1 MAEKRYQRL
10 YEKIDQAIREKSKRA
25 ALYRA
30 MQRGRDSRQR
40 AIRALPGGAGFRD
53 EVRAIKLRCLDAQD
67 SLVERFADKARERGA
82 TVFMAEDS
90 AAAIRYVLE
99 VADACGAKTV
109 AKSKSLT
116 SEEIEINH
124 PLESAGL
131 DVIETDLGE
140 LIIQKVHEKPFHLVF
155 PAVHK
160 TVEEVAEIFRQETG
174 EEIPADADAIMKVV
188 RRYLR
193 PVFLNADIGM
203 TGANVGIAE
212 NGAIVMETNEG
223 NARLVSSIPD
233 VHICIMGR
241 EKVVESIE
249 DALQMMMAHPLSAV
263 GQPLTT
269 YVTLMAGRSPLG
281 EGEGQRESHLVI
293 LDNGRTRMRED
304 PLFQDSLNCI
314 RCAACMNICPTYGV
328 VGGHTFGYIYPG
340 PIGIPWTAQVHG
352 LELAG
357 DFAPLCIS
365 CGLCKEI
372 CPVKIDIPMMI
383 AAVKDRDAEIHP
395 QPIVNRVMMAAEP
408 FAKFGSATA
417 PISNRLL
424 QNRAVRWMM
433 EKTLGIDRRRVLPH
447 FSRPTLAQQM
457 ERRGPSTVHNP
468 RRRVAFFADLFANYN
483 APDLG
488 MKAIRALE
496 ALGCEVVMPSQMGCG
511 YQYLAYG
518 NLKAASKA
526 AEKNVCSLA
535 QYVEQGYDVVAMEPT
550 ATYCLREAYLKLLDH
565 RKDAEAVS
573 GKTFELFEYLGML
586 EESVEVP
593 LSLQGQRFG
602 FHISCH
608 QRPLGGGR
616 HAIEYLRR
624 RGAEVEVIETG
635 TCCGMG
641 GTFGLKAGLLG
652 YDLSQAVGEP
662 LFDAFRQAAVTTIVT
677 ESSVCT
683 IQLKEGTGLPVRH
696 PLELLEDSL

>member
-1 MAEKRYQRL
+1 
-10 YEKIDQAIREKSKRA
+10 
-25 ALYRA
+25 
-30 MQRGRDSRQR
+30 
-40 AIRALPGGAGFRD
+40 
-53 EVRAIKLRCLDAQD
+53 
-67 SLVERFADKARERGA
+67 
-82 TVFMAEDS
+82 
-90 AAAIRYVLE
+90 
-99 VADACGAKTV
+99 
-109 AKSKSLT
+109 
-116 SEEIEINH
+116 
-124 PLESAGL
+124 
-131 DVIETDLGE
+131 
-140 LIIQKVHEKPFHLVF
+140 
-155 PAVHK
+155 
-160 TVEEVAEIFRQETG
+160 
-174 EEIPADADAIMKVV
+174 
-188 RRYLR
+188 
-193 PVFLNADIGM
+193 
-203 TGANVGIAE
+203 
-212 NGAIVMETNEG
+212 
-223 NARLVSSIPD
+223 
-233 VHICIMGR
+233 
-241 EKVVESIE
+241 
-249 DALQMMMAHPLSAV
+249 
-263 GQPLTT
+263 
-269 YVTLMAGRSPLG
+269 
-281 EGEGQRESHLVI
+281 
-293 LDNGRTRMRED
+293 
-304 PLFQDSLNCI
+304 
-314 RCAACMNICPTYGV
+314 MNICPTYGV